1 MGQFFLKSLNNFQGE
16 HQKWIV
22 YKKKGALL
30 PPLKTRKIRI
40 LKKWKKSA
48 GGIILLHICHFWPF
62 FLPFTPRLTLKIK
75 IWKKM
80 KKKTPGYII
89 LLHMCTMSEGH
100 MMDGSWDMECDRHN
114 FFSFCTSFCLMTLL
128 TTQKMKI
135 LKKWEK
141 HVKRLPLYLSSP
153 QMTIIWCM
161 VSEISSATHIIFSC
175 FGPFFTLLPPPLQP
189 RKSKFWKNEK

>member
-1 MGQFFLKSLNNFQGE
+1 MF
-16 HQKWIV
+16 I
-22 YKKKGALL
+22 KKRCTP
-30 PPLKTRKIRI
+30 PPLKTRKIRF

-62 FLPFTPRLTLKIK
+62 FYLLLQDWPWKLKFG
-75 IWKKM
+75 KKW

-141 HVKRLPLYLSSP
+141 HLKRLPLYLSSP

-175 FGPFFTLLPPPLQP
+175 FGPFFTLLPPLQP

>member
-1 MGQFFLKSLNNFQGE
+1 MHSSPPKNQKNQIFEKMKKICWRYNPLTHMSFLA
-16 HQKWIV
+16 I
-22 YKKKGALL
+22 
-30 PPLKTRKIRI
+30 
-40 LKKWKKSA
+40 
-48 GGIILLHICHFWPF
+48 

-75 IWKKM
+75 IWKKV

-141 HVKRLPLYLSSP
+141 HLKRLPLYLSSP